1 MCDLHGSLAH
11 RILFPVFILFPRL
24 PSRVSSLYSLPL
36 PLQDNAIPITSWFND
51 KNDRQLYELLP
62 FLDSMLHVDD
72 VSHVLQRSKPRYGSG
87 IGVPANLMP
96 PTQAGQ

>member
-1 MCDLHGSLAH
+1 VCDVCVCSV
-11 RILFPVFILFPRL
+11 P
-24 PSRVSSLYSLPL
+24 
-36 PLQDNAIPITSWFND
+36 DCTSWFND

-62 FLDSMLHVDD
+62 FLDSMINVDD

-96 PTQAGQ
+96 PGMQVQAQ